1 MDVLCSGRPQGAFV
15 ASVRR
20 ICSQCRILGTC
31 IQGIRNDI
39 ESFTSFDFGRHA
51 GPLLGCHAG
60 PLLLLRHGCKGP
72 AWHPEFLATV
82 IWVKRVIASLAE
94 VGSEKCQ

>member
-20 ICSQCRILGTC
+20 ICSQCRILVAC
-31 IQGIRNDI
+31 IQSIRNDI
-39 ESFTSFDFGRHA
+39 QSSTSFDF
-51 GPLLGCHAG
+51 GCHAG
-60 PLLLLRHGCKGP
+60 PLLPLRHGCKGP

-82 IWVKRVIASLAE
+82 IWVTRVIASLAE